1 MILRNSLG
9 KSGGDNEGG
18 RDGETGVMLVCA
30 TVFYKK
36 LVYKYELK
44 KKSGLFVSY
53 DKSFNVCLLARAI

>member
-1 MILRNSLG
+1 MLLRNSLG

-44 KKSGLFVSY
+44 K
-53 DKSFNVCLLARAI
+53 NPVCLYHTINLLTYAS